1 LLRRLARIAILTLAA
16 GALAPAA
23 SAQLATLESRD
34 LRLVYIAPSEDYLAP
49 YAAAA
54 FRDANAFLTSLFNYR
69 PDQKITVLL
78 ADFSDYGNAGAATV
92 PYNALR
98 VQIAPMSFAFETM
111 VAGELMQALMNH
123 ELVHVIAMDQSTGRD
138 RVFRSMFGGKV
149 VPIDMQPESVAY
161 FYLTSPR
168 VAVPRWFL
176 EGAAVFADTW
186 ENGGIG
192 RAQAGYDEMVWRSM
206 VRDGA
211 RFYDPLGLASEG
223 TKND

>member
-1 LLRRLARIAILTLAA
+1 MLRRLARIAILTLAA

-111 VAGELMQALMNH
+111 ARSE
-123 ELVHVIAMDQSTGRD
+123 IGRASCRE
-138 RVFRSMFGGKV
+138 RVFRV
-149 VPIDMQPESVAY
+149 V
-161 FYLTSPR
+161 
-168 VAVPRWFL
+168 
-176 EGAAVFADTW
+176 
-186 ENGGIG
+186 
-192 RAQAGYDEMVWRSM
+192 
-206 VRDGA
+206 
-211 RFYDPLGLASEG
+211 
-223 TKND
+223 